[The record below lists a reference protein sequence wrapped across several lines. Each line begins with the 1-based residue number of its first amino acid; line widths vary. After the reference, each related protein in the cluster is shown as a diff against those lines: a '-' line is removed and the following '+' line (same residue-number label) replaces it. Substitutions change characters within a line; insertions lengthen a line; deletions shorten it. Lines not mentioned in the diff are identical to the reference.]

1 MRKNKQGFVD
11 KKTLRL
17 YTIGGL
23 DWWTGLVDWT
33 TGLTNF
39 RIKHTGMLSK
49 LPQELIVSNITL
61 VLDLVFYVWRF
72 RLGCDD
78 LYHIFYFSLGYMEH
92 AHVLHFM
99 CRP

>member
-1 MRKNKQGFVD
+1 M
-11 KKTLRL
+11 
-17 YTIGGL
+17 
-23 DWWTGLVDWT
+23 DWT

-49 LPQELIVSNITL
+49 LPQELSVSNITV

-78 LYHIFYFSLGYMEH
+78 LYHIFYFSLGYG
-92 AHVLHFM
+92 ARACIAFHVQTIIKVTASTLHFSK
-99 CRP
+99 